1 VIKLT
6 KIYFVRHCEAEG
18 NVRRIFQGT
27 TDLDITELGAKQL
40 KFIKKRFENI
50 DLDKIYTSPL
60 IRAKKTALAVK
71 GNKRTEVAV
80 LDGLCE
86 LYGGVVEG
94 KKFVDAFNSIEGLA
108 DIWKNHPQDFAP
120 QEGES
125 MLHAYDRIF
134 EALNFIIKKNQG
146 KTVACASHGG
156 VIRCLLCRLLYN
168 DITKLKEVPWS
179 ENTAVT
185 LIEADDANNITV
197 KFFNDFSHLPKEL
210 ISNVANQLSN
220 FGEEKTE

>member
-1 VIKLT
+1 MIKLT

-185 LIEADDANNITV
+185 LIESDDDNTIRV
-197 KFFNDFSHLPKEL
+197 KFFNDFNHLPKEL

-220 FGEEKTE
+220 FGKERDE

>member
-1 VIKLT
+1 MIKLT

-18 NVRRIFQGT
+18 NIRRIFQGT

-40 KFIKKRFENI
+40 KFIEKRFEKIN
-50 DLDKIYTSPL
+50 LDKIYTSPL

-71 GNKRTEVAV
+71 GNKQTEVTV
-80 LDGLCE
+80 LDSLCE
-86 LYGGVVEG
+86 LHGGVVEG
-94 KKFVDAFNSIEGLA
+94 IKFVDAFNSIEGLS

-120 QEGES
+120 QDGES
-125 MLHAYDRIF
+125 MLHAYDRIY
-134 EALNFIIKKNQG
+134 EALNFIIKNNQG

-185 LIEADDANNITV
+185 LIEAEDTNNITV
-197 KFFNDFSHLPKEL
+197 KFFNDFSHLPKQL

-220 FGEEKTE
+220 FGKEKTE

>member
-1 VIKLT
+1 M
-6 KIYFVRHCEAEG
+6 
-18 NVRRIFQGT
+18 RIFQGT

-40 KFIKKRFENI
+40 KFIKKRFENVN
-50 DLDKIYTSPL
+50 LDKIYTSPL

-71 GNKRTEVAV
+71 GNKQTEVTV
-80 LDGLCE
+80 LDSLCE

-120 QEGES
+120 QDGES

-134 EALNFIIKKNQG
+134 EALNFIIKNNQG

-156 VIRCLLCRLLYN
+156 VIRCLLCHLLYN

-185 LIEADDANNITV
+185 LIESDDDNTIRV

-210 ISNVANQLSN
+210 VSNVANQLSN
-220 FGEEKTE
+220 FGKEKDE

>member
-1 VIKLT
+1 MIKLT

-18 NVRRIFQGT
+18 NIRRIFQGT

-40 KFIKKRFENI
+40 KLLEKRFENI

-71 GNKRTEVAV
+71 GNKQTEVTV
-80 LDGLCE
+80 LDSLCE

-120 QEGES
+120 QDGES

-134 EALNFIIKKNQG
+134 EALNFIIKNNQG

-185 LIEADDANNITV
+185 LIESDDDNTIRV

-220 FGEEKTE
+220 FGKEKDE

>member
-1 VIKLT
+1 MIKLT

-27 TDLDITELGAKQL
+27 TDLDITDLGAKQL
-40 KFIKKRFENI
+40 KLLEKRFENI
-50 DLDKIYTSPL
+50 NLDKIYTSPL
-60 IRAKKTALAVK
+60 IRAKKTALALK
-71 GNKRTEVAV
+71 GSKQTEVAV
-80 LDGLCE
+80 LDSLCE

-94 KKFVDAFNSIEGLA
+94 RKFSEAFNSIEGLA

-120 QEGES
+120 QDGEC
-125 MLHAYDRIF
+125 MRHAYDRIF
-134 EALNFIIKKNQG
+134 EALNFIIKNNQG

-179 ENTAVT
+179 ENTAVA
-185 LIEADDANNITV
+185 LIEAEDYENIKV
-197 KFFNDFSHLPKEL
+197 KFFNDFSHLPQEL
-210 ISNVANQLSN
+210 FSNSADRLSN
-220 FGEEKTE
+220 FGKEKDK

>member
-1 VIKLT
+1 MT

-18 NVRRIFQGT
+18 NIMRIFQGT

-40 KFIKKRFENI
+40 KFIKKRFENVN
-50 DLDKIYTSPL
+50 LDKIYTSPL

-71 GNKRTEVAV
+71 GNKQIEVTV
-80 LDGLCE
+80 LDSLCE

-94 KKFVDAFNSIEGLA
+94 KKFVDAFDSIEGLA

-120 QEGES
+120 QDGES

-134 EALNFIIKKNQG
+134 EALNFIIKNNQG

-185 LIEADDANNITV
+185 LIESDDDNTIRV

-220 FGEEKTE
+220 FGKEKDE

>member
-1 VIKLT
+1 M
-6 KIYFVRHCEAEG
+6 
-18 NVRRIFQGT
+18 RIFQGT

-40 KFIKKRFENI
+40 KFIKRRFENI

-71 GNKRTEVAV
+71 GNKQTEVAV

-134 EALNFIIKKNQG
+134 EALNFIIKNNQG

-156 VIRCLLCRLLYN
+156 VIRCLLCRLLYK